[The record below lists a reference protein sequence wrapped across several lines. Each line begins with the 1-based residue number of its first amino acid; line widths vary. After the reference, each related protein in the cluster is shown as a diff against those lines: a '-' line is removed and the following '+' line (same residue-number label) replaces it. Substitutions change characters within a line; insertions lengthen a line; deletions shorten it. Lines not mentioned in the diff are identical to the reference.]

1 MMCDLLQQ
9 QYDLGTKNTVV
20 SALQF
25 LSFYH
30 GKFHIDEQIYQ
41 QIFNVCH

>member
-9 QYDLGTKNTVV
+9 EYDLGTKNTAV

-30 GKFHIDEQIYQ
+30 GKFHIDEHINQRK
-41 QIFNVCH
+41 F